1 MCQPKAPSANS
12 VIQQQT
18 ASNKETAIANAGLN
32 MINQTDSA
40 GNQLNYQQIGTWA
53 DGTPKYQATQTL
65 GAAGQALQTANQG
78 TAQNLADLA
87 KEQSGRLSSLLSD
100 PIDFSAQRD
109 YLEGLT
115 SGALDKRWDTL
126 AQQNETDLIN
136 RGIRPGSALYD
147 QMKNQFMTNQS
158 DAYNSAN
165 VANYNTALQ
174 SQLALR
180 QQPINE
186 ILSLA
191 GGSQLQTPSF
201 GSTPGSNMAGTDV
214 AGITQQQFAN
224 QQGQYNTNSGLLGGL
239 FSAGAKLVPLI
250 PGLSDRRLKTN
261 IKRIG
266 SADNGLPIYSYKLM
280 GEGPTIIGF
289 MADEVEAVNPEAVMT
304 GEDGFKRVYYEL
316 AVQ

>member
-186 ILSLA
+186 ILALA
-191 GGSQLQTPSF
+191 GGAQLQSPSF
-201 GSTPGSNMAGTDV
+201 GQTPQTGLAGVDT
-214 AGITQQQFAN
+214 AGIQQQAFAN
-224 QQGQYNTNSGLLGGL
+224 QQNQWSNNQSIIGGL
-239 FSAGAKLVPLI
+239 FSAGASLLPL
-250 PGLSDRRLKTN
+250 LSDRRAKEDINVIGMTEGGN
-261 IKRIG
+261 FVYEFRYIG
-266 SADNGLPIYSYKLM
+266 S
-280 GEGPTIIGF
+280 
-289 MADEVEAVNPEAVMT
+289 DEVHTGVMAQDLLLTQPEAVCV
-304 GEDGFKRVYYEL
+304 GDDGLYRVRYGM
-316 AVQ
+316 VR